1 MNKQVRRVVVTGMGV
16 ISPIGNDVN
25 TFWESLKTGKCGIDK
40 VESLDDYVLPVH
52 VAGRVKDFN
61 PLNFGLSAA
70 EKRRND
76 IYSQYALAA
85 THQALSQSGLVSGEN
100 IDESRLGVYIGSGIG
115 GIQTLVQQTKIM
127 FDDGVNRISPLF
139 IPMMIANI
147 AGGNIAIKYKAQGPC
162 LTHVSA
168 CATGT
173 NSIGEAYLAIKYGR
187 ADAIIAGGSE
197 AAVTPLAIGG
207 FTNAKALTLEEDP
220 TKACLPFDI
229 RRGGFVISEGA
240 GVMVLEER
248 EHALNRGATVLAEV
262 CGYGCT
268 CDAFHYTAPRPDG
281 ITSGRAIRQALDEA
295 EYKDGENLYINAHGT
310 GTKLNDSTETLAI
323 KVALG
328 EQEARRASISSSK
341 SMHGHMLGATGTVEL
356 IASALALMNS
366 TVPPTLGL
374 EQPDPECD
382 LDYTPL
388 QAKERDL
395 DIAISNSLGFGGH
408 DVCVALRRV

>member
-1 MNKQVRRVVVTGMGV
+1 MVTGMGV
-16 ISPIGNDVN
+16 IPPIGNDVN
-25 TFWESLKTGKCGIDK
+25 TFWDSLKTGKCGITK
-40 VESLDDYVLPVH
+40 LEGFDDYKLPVH
-52 VAGRVKDFN
+52 VAGVVKDFN
-61 PLNFGLSAA
+61 PLDFGLSAA
-70 EKRRND
+70 DKRRSD
-76 IYSQYALAA
+76 IYSQYAMAA
-85 THQALSQSGLVSGEN
+85 TYQALSQSGLVSGEN
-100 IDESRLGVYIGSGIG
+100 IDETRLGVYIGSGIG
-115 GIQTLVQQTKIM
+115 GIQTLVQQSKNM
-127 FDDGVNRISPLF
+127 FDEGVDSISPLF

-173 NSIGEAYLAIKYGR
+173 NSIGEAYLAVKYGR
-187 ADAIIAGGSE
+187 ADAIIAGGTE
-197 AAVTPLAIGG
+197 AAVIPLAIGG
-207 FTNAKALTLEEDP
+207 FANAKALTTEEDP
-220 TKACLPFDI
+220 SKACLPFDV

-240 GVMVLEER
+240 GVMILEER
-248 EHALNRGATVLAEV
+248 EHALNRGATILAEV

-356 IASALALMNS
+356 IVSALALMNG

-388 QAKERDL
+388 QAKKRDL
-395 DIAISNSLGFGGH
+395 DIAVSNSLGFGGH

>member
-1 MNKQVRRVVVTGMGV
+1 MNKVRRVVVTGMGV

-25 TFWESLKTGKCGIDK
+25 TFWDSLKTGKCGITK
-40 VESLDDYVLPVH
+40 LEGFDDYKLPVH
-52 VAGRVKDFN
+52 VAGVVKDFN
-61 PLNFGLSAA
+61 PLDFGLSAA
-70 EKRRND
+70 DKRRSD
-76 IYSQYALAA
+76 IYSQYAMAA
-85 THQALSQSGLVSGEN
+85 TYQALSQSGLVSGEN
-100 IDESRLGVYIGSGIG
+100 IDETRLGVYIGSGIG
-115 GIQTLVQQTKIM
+115 GIQTLVQQSKNM
-127 FDDGVNRISPLF
+127 FDEGVDSISPLF

-173 NSIGEAYLAIKYGR
+173 NSIGEAYLAVKYGR
-187 ADAIIAGGSE
+187 ADAIIAGGTE
-197 AAVTPLAIGG
+197 AAVIPLAIGG
-207 FTNAKALTLEEDP
+207 FANAKALTTEEDP
-220 TKACLPFDI
+220 SKACLPFDV

-240 GVMVLEER
+240 GVMILEER
-248 EHALNRGATVLAEV
+248 EHALNRGATILAEV

-356 IASALALMNS
+356 IVSALALMNG

-388 QAKERDL
+388 QAKKRDL
-395 DIAISNSLGFGGH
+395 DIAVSNSLGFGGH